1 MLTDHPVRENLE
13 AFLRS
18 GSRPMDATARTNVI
32 RHLLAECPTCQSAL
46 NAVGWDGMRLER
58 LLHLPGTEPEAW
70 PSLAIPQERYD
81 YELMFRHVE
90 RSLDDFLAPDRPL
103 ESTPDELLAALTPF
117 SISEQARIIGS
128 EERFASA
135 QLVKWLIERSH
146 AARYEDPERMLH
158 LAHLA
163 QIAADACTA
172 AAVGSAPRLADL
184 RTRAWGH
191 YGNSLRVS
199 ARLQEAEEAL
209 VTARRHC
216 ETGTG
221 DPPLRARL
229 LEQMASL
236 QIFHRQFAAAIEL
249 ADKAGQIYRE
259 LGEAHLLASSLV
271 AKAIA
276 SLYAGEAENAAL
288 ILNHAIPL
296 IDREE
301 DPHLLLAACHN
312 LVHCY
317 IDLDR
322 PEQAL
327 ALYFKARDLYKE
339 FKDALILLRAAWQEG
354 QLLRELGHPR
364 AAETALLRARK
375 GFMERGLAYEV
386 AVVSLDLA
394 AVYVKLGA
402 VDELKQTVAETMPI
416 FRALRVGRETLASLI
431 QLQQVADQENQA
443 LELIRFLTNRLE
455 HLSNRRPLKQ

>member
-1 MLTDHPVRENLE
+1 MFTDHPVRANLE

-18 GSRPMDATARTNVI
+18 GSRPMDAAVKSSVI
-32 RHLLAECPTCQSAL
+32 RHLLADCPTCQKTLSTM
-46 NAVGWDGMRLER
+46 GWNGTRIER
-58 LLHLPGTEPEAW
+58 LLRLPSTEPEAW
-70 PSLAIPQERYD
+70 TSAATDTSGYNYDQTFLHTERALSEFLAIDQP
-81 YELMFRHVE
+81 
-90 RSLDDFLAPDRPL
+90 LDHAP
-103 ESTPDELLAALTPF
+103 EELLAELVPL
-117 SISEQARIIGS
+117 SIQEQARRIQN
-128 EERFASA
+128 EERFARP
-135 QLVKWLIERSH
+135 QLVKWLIDRSH
-146 AARYEDPERMLH
+146 AARYEDPERMLY

-172 AAVGSAPRLADL
+172 AAVGSEPRLADL

-216 ETGTG
+216 EAGTG

-236 QIFHRQFAAAIEL
+236 QIFHRHFEAAIEL

-276 SLYAGEAENAAL
+276 SLYAGEAESAAQ

-364 AAETALLRARK
+364 AAEAALLRARK

-402 VDELKQTVAETMPI
+402 VEDLKQTVIETMPI

-443 LELIRFLTNRLE
+443 LELIRFLTSRLE
-455 HLSNRRPLKQ
+455 HLSNRRPVR

>member
-1 MLTDHPVRENLE
+1 
-13 AFLRS
+13 
-18 GSRPMDATARTNVI
+18 MDWNGR
-32 RHLLAECPTCQSAL
+32 
-46 NAVGWDGMRLER
+46 RLER
-58 LLHLPGTEPEAW
+58 LLHLPGAEPE
-70 PSLAIPQERYD
+70 ERTISASKVNSYD
-81 YELMFRHVE
+81 YGQAFASTEQALA
-90 RSLDDFLAPDRPL
+90 DFLAPDRPM
-103 ESTPDELLAALTPF
+103 EQSPEELLADLAPL
-117 SISEQARIIGS
+117 SLNEQARLIES
-128 EERFASA
+128 EERFASS
-135 QLVKWLIERSH
+135 QMVKWLIDRSH
-146 AARYEDPERMLH
+146 GARYEDPERMLY

-163 QIAADACTA
+163 QLAADRCTV
-172 AAVGSAPRLADL
+172 AAVGSEPRLADL
-184 RTRAWGH
+184 RMRAWGH

-199 ARLQEAEEAL
+199 GRLQEAEEAL
-209 VTARRHC
+209 ATARSHG
-216 ETGTG
+216 EAGTG

-236 QIFHRQFAAAIEL
+236 QIFQRRFENAIEL
-249 ADKAGQIYRE
+249 ADQAGQIYRE

-271 AKAIA
+271 HKAIA
-276 SLYAGEAENAAL
+276 SLYAGEAESAAQ

-296 IDREE
+296 IDQEE

-312 LVHCY
+312 LVRCY

-364 AAETALLRARK
+364 AAEGALLRARK
-375 GFMERGLAYEV
+375 GFMARGLAYEV

-416 FRALRVGRETLASLI
+416 FRALRVGREMLASLI

-443 LELIRFLTNRLE
+443 LELIRFLTTRLE
-455 HLSNRRPLKQ
+455 HLSNRRLLR